1 MGEHDTSVSD
11 GEQKHGYSACNLD
24 NVFAIIK
31 PASPVSF
38 SVRVS
43 PICLPSASTNYDNK
57 VATVTGW
64 GTLGISAGDEPNIL
78 QKVLLT
84 FLSSSGPGRVKVR

>member
-43 PICLPSASTNYDNK
+43 PICLPSASK
-57 VATVTGW
+57 VTTVC
-64 GTLGISAGDEPNIL
+64 L
-78 QKVLLT
+78 QKGDNADLFIFQFYFHEMLR
-84 FLSSSGPGRVKVR
+84 LM